1 MTNTTAIGFQTG
13 TRGHT
18 SESSAERSKQPQTG
32 TRAECPHPEPRHD
45 ISLEEPAMTRKN
57 IKTPA
62 TKTPAR
68 KPAVVAP
75 TVDAT
80 LDDEIDEASQPPQYR
95 ERNSQLFIERRQLIV
110 KLCRELKIKDGKTAA
125 PSSVL
130 RQARALGED
139 LPRAARL
146 LMRKIERI
154 NEEIVTLNFGLV
166 RDYVSRFTRAS
177 RTGLEDFE
185 SAGVVGLM
193 QAIDTYDPAM
203 GPFGQWAFRP
213 IKRSVL
219 RAVRDVEHSNMSPGD
234 FEKRPELLKARN
246 NLTVDGVEPSLA
258 DVAKQAG
265 TTLDQARRVLAAPM
279 MISTSLPT
287 GERGESTLGETLAD
301 PETVE
306 ETVLTRAAVDALET
320 YGLPVLNAREM
331 FVMCRR
337 FGIDGEP
344 EAKLSAIG
352 AALGLSREA
361 VRNVEAKALAKL
373 GHPAVVRMIIRS
385 GRD

>member
-1 MTNTTAIGFQTG
+1 MNNHPTAITSLS
-13 TRGHT
+13 TR
-18 SESSAERSKQPQTG
+18 SAS
-32 TRAECPHPEPRHD
+32 RAAQVSGIVIDDAIPTIPH
-45 ISLEEPAMTRKN
+45 
-57 IKTPA
+57 
-62 TKTPAR
+62 
-68 KPAVVAP
+68 
-75 TVDAT
+75 
-80 LDDEIDEASQPPQYR
+80 YR
-95 ERNSQLFIERRQLIV
+95 ERNSELFIGRRTLIV
-110 KLCRELKIKDGKTAA
+110 KLCNELGVEGGETAT

-130 RQARALGED
+130 RQARAMGAD
-139 LPRAARL
+139 LPRTARL
-146 LMRKIERI
+146 VMRQIERI

-166 RDYVSRFTRAS
+166 RNYVSRFTRAS
-177 RTGLEDFE
+177 RNGLEDFE

-193 QAIDTYDPAM
+193 QAIDSYDPAM

-234 FEKRPELLKARN
+234 FEKRPDLLRARTY
-246 NLTVDGVEPSLA
+246 LTVDGGTEPTFEDIA
-258 DVAKQAG
+258 RQAG
-265 TTLDQARRVLAAPM
+265 TTVDQARRVLAAPTM
-279 MISTSLPT
+279 VSTSLPV
-287 GERGESTLGETLAD
+287 GERGDSNIGDSLAD

-306 ETVLTRAAVDALET
+306 DTVLTRAAVDALET

-373 GHPAVVRMIIRS
+373 GHPAVTRMILRA